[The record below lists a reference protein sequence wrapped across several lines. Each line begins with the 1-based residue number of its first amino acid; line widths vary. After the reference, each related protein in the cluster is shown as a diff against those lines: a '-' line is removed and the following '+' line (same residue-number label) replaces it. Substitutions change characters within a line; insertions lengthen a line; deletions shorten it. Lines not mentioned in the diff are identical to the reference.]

1 MSSQWPPSFRYTPF
15 GLQIGAPQRS
25 WGKHHLLIQLGGQK
39 WHHLSDRVHEPI
51 MNQSLEIPFLSA
63 EANSKFRLSGWAHF
77 NQHCLLT
84 WVAWWLTLQ
93 SSISLHREV
102 HNKNMQKTWRSS
114 QQVSKHCFRM
124 LSWCSWS
131 MEEPL
136 TPSEDL
142 RLLPVSSSIV
152 DLPLG
157 GSSRVIFPLPKKFR
171 NFQGQWSNE
180 KSCLIYD

>member
-1 MSSQWPPSFRYTPF
+1 MSSQWPPSFRYAPF

-84 WVAWWLTLQ
+84 WVAWCLTLQ

-102 HNKNMQKTWRSS
+102 HNKTCKKHEDHH
-114 QQVSKHCFRM
+114 SKCQNTAFVCFRDVRDPWKNPWHLLKIWGFCRCQAP
-124 LSWCSWS
+124 LSTSHL
-131 MEEPL
+131 E
-136 TPSEDL
+136 
-142 RLLPVSSSIV
+142 
-152 DLPLG
+152 G
-157 GSSRVIFPLPKKFR
+157 HHGSSFHSQKSSVIFRGNDPM
-171 NFQGQWSNE
+171 
-180 KSCLIYD
+180 KSHA